1 MQQNQDMVYN
11 AMKVP
16 FLPHSFK
23 GKIRQYFIVDSN
35 DVDAEGNAGSAFGI
49 DIYRKKAP
57 VSDDISTAGLVMH
70 LDAGNASS
78 Y

>member
-23 GKIRQYFIVDSN
+23 GNIRKYFIVDSN
-35 DVDAEGNAGSAFGI
+35 DVDADENTGSAFGI
-49 DIYRKKAP
+49 D
-57 VSDDISTAGLVMH
+57 M
-70 LDAGNASS
+70 
-78 Y
+78 